1 MTRVLCAVSQT
12 EDTPLLEDLWVSG
25 SFAKNPLTS
34 VWAVGNA
41 LLCAGVR
48 GLNLLLVLNG
58 CVMGDWNVLFLLKS
72 SKSEVSLFP

>member
-1 MTRVLCAVSQT
+1 MQFHKLR
-12 EDTPLLEDLWVSG
+12 TPHCWRICG
-25 SFAKNPLTS
+25 SPAPLQKKPLTS